1 MAKTVLTAP
10 YILINAVDYSTIVK
24 SVELNITREQ
34 LDAAAGGDDTAIK
47 KLGLRNIT
55 LRVNFFQDYAD
66 NGLDEKLFDI
76 WNAEVAVALELRPST
91 DAVGVTNPSYEL
103 NVVLPDYA
111 PLSAQHGAMIM
122 TSPTFVAAGSITRAV
137 A

>member
-66 NGLDEKLFDI
+66 NGLDESLFDI
-76 WNAEVAVALELRPST
+76 WDAEVAVALELRPST

-137 A
+137 T

>member
-66 NGLDEKLFDI
+66 NGLDESLFDI
-76 WNAEVAVALELRPST
+76 WDAEVAVALELRPST
-91 DAVGVTNPSYEL
+91 DAVGAANPSY
-103 NVVLPDYA
+103 
-111 PLSAQHGAMIM
+111 
-122 TSPTFVAAGSITRAV
+122 
-137 A
+137 

>member
-66 NGLDEKLFDI
+66 NGLDESLYDI
-76 WNAEVAVALELRPST
+76 WDAEVAVALELRPST